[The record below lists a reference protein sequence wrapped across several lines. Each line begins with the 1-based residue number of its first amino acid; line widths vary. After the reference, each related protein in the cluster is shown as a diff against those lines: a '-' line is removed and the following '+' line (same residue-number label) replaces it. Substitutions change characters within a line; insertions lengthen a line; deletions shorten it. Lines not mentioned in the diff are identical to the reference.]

1 MRKRLPTD
9 AFEFY
14 FGQGAG
20 RSYADVAAKFGVS
33 KKTVTTHALKERWQE
48 RIAERERQ
56 ARENA
61 DNRAVETLDQMNERH
76 LKVLQALQ
84 RKALDA
90 LRTAPVSAAPQLM
103 RALTLV
109 MDSERT
115 LRKGPDGG
123 ATISSIARL
132 MAEAGAD
139 DARLAEEK
147 RRAELSPWMPP
158 KFGGTATT
166 G

>member
-1 MRKRLPTD
+1 MTRRLPSD
-9 AFEFY
+9 AFEYY
-14 FGQGAG
+14 FSLGVG
-20 RSYADVAAKFGVS
+20 RSYTRVSQQYATSKKAVAAR
-33 KKTVTTHALKERWQE
+33 AAKERWQE
-48 RIAERERQ
+48 RIADRERQ

-61 DNRAVETLDQMNERH
+61 DKRAVETLDQMNERH

-90 LRTAPVSAAPQLM
+90 LRTAPTSAAAPLM
-103 RALTLV
+103 RALTVV
-109 MDSERT
+109 MESERT
-115 LRKGPDGG
+115 LRKGPDGQV
-123 ATISSIARL
+123 TISTIARL
-132 MAEAGAD
+132 MEEADAE
-139 DARLAEEK
+139 DARIAAEQ